1 MWKDIAVGNKTDRF
15 ALIDADG
22 ILYAAA
28 LEGQVMVDGKAHQ
41 MTTVDYIY
49 GRAVERIEDQMSWA
63 EAEEGFI
70 VLSDRRNF
78 RHDILPSYKG
88 QRKATDRPLLLDGLR
103 AMMVEKAPYRVQLIK
118 GLEADDVCGI
128 SAGALQR
135 AGKVTVIVSPDK
147 DLLQIPGLVLS
158 IGRSR
163 QRALIEVTQEMA
175 DWQHRMQTLT
185 GDTTDNYKGCPGIGA
200 AKAERLLASLAGACP
215 EDIWAAIVKC
225 FVKVGLTEADCLVQA
240 RVSRILRVTDWD
252 AEAKEPIL
260 FELPKP

>member
-1 MWKDIAVGNKTDRF
+1 MANNRDRF

-28 LEGQVMVDGKAHQ
+28 LEGQVMVDGKPHQ

-49 GRAVERIEDQMSWA
+49 GRALERIRDQMSWA

-88 QRKATDRPLLLDGLR
+88 QRKTSERPILLDDLR
-103 AMMVEKAPYRVQLIK
+103 ARMVEDAPYRVQLIK

-135 AGKVTVIVSPDK
+135 AGKDTVIVSPDK
-147 DLLQIPGLVLS
+147 DLLTIPGKVLT
-158 IGRSR
+158 IGRNR
-163 QRALIEVTQEMA
+163 QRALIQVTLEMA
-175 DWQHRMQTLT
+175 DWKHRMQTMT
-185 GDTTDNYKGCPGIGA
+185 GDVVDNYKGCPGMGA
-200 AKAERLLASLAGACP
+200 SKAERLLASLPGAS
-215 EDIWAAIVKC
+215 DADTWAAIVKC
-225 FVKVGLTEADCLVQA
+225 FVKAGLTEADCLVQA
-240 RVSRILRVTDWD
+240 RVSRILRVSDWD

-260 FELPKP
+260 FELPC